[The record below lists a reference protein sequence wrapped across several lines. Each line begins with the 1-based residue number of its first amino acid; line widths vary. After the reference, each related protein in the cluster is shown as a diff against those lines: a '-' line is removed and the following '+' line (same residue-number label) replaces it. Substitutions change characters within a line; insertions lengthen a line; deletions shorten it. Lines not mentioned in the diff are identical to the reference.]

1 VVKAAW
7 SVILLAGVLTGCGS
21 GGDPST
27 SNELLGSGIL
37 ISDDGT
43 GNWEVFI
50 FDPESSITHQV
61 THEAGYQTDIDAEVL
76 GIDFEPAWSPDGQ
89 QIVLVTDRYAN
100 QELLVVDRAGSEI
113 QRFDSAVFGVGEP
126 AWSPDGTQIAFR
138 SDMSRDPELY
148 VMGADGSNLRQLTHS
163 PDEDWTP
170 TWSPD
175 GTHLAFASRRSNGS
189 WDIFTMRPDGSEVTQ
204 LTFDSWDN
212 YLPDWS
218 PDGNRIAFASNRSGN
233 WDIFTMDPDG
243 SSVQQLTD
251 DSGVDIEPVWS
262 PDGRLL
268 AFATNRSPMSGWE
281 VFLIDLDGGEVS
293 GTGQRGY
300 PTDWIDGSED
310 SR

>member
-7 SVILLAGVLTGCGS
+7 SIMLLAGLLTGCGS
-21 GGDPST
+21 GGDPNT
-27 SNELLGSGIL
+27 ALLGSEIL
-37 ISDDGT
+37 VSSDQT

-50 FDPESSITHQV
+50 FNPESSITHQV
-61 THEAGYQTDIDAEVL
+61 TREAGYRTDLDAEVQ
-76 GIDFEPAWSPDGQ
+76 GFDFEPAWSPDGE
-89 QIVLVTDRYAN
+89 QIVLVTDRYEV
-100 QELLVVDRAGSEI
+100 QELLVVDRSGSEI

-138 SDMSRDPELY
+138 SDLSGDPELY

-163 PDEDWTP
+163 PGEDWTP
-170 TWSPD
+170 AWSPD
-175 GTHLAFASRRSNGS
+175 GTRLAFASRRSNGS
-189 WDIFTMRPDGSEVTQ
+189 WDIFTMRSDGSEATQ

-233 WDIFTMDPDG
+233 WDIFTMDTEG

-251 DSGVDIEPVWS
+251 HPSVDLEPVWS
-262 PDGRLL
+262 PSGRQL
-268 AFATNRSPMSGWE
+268 AFATLRTPEAGYE
-281 VFLIDLDGGEVS
+281 VFLVDVDGGQES
-293 GTGQRGY
+293 GTGQKGY
-300 PTDWIDGSED
+300 PTDWIAQSED